1 MSPFL
6 EDVPVKPPFLKVV
19 RSGKIASI
27 STSWLYPLLSNL
39 LHLTLAKA
47 ELHNGLVVINIC
59 CCNSLISFINMETCD
74 ITI

>member
-1 MSPFL
+1 MSPFS
-6 EDVPVKPPFLKVV
+6 EDVPVKLPFLKVV
-19 RSGKIASI
+19 RSGKIASP
-27 STSWLYPLLSNL
+27 STSWLYPLLFEPVTL
-39 LHLTLAKA
+39 DLAKA